1 MAPNQRETKPVI
13 DAVNDAVAALSDL
26 IRSVR
31 GSRGKK
37 KPDLKT
43 RAKAAGKQVK
53 AAGKDVKQGARD
65 VAGDVRRA
73 GHSLRSRFES
83 AWEALTNN
91 GASPANGTTRT
102 GGKAKGRKR
111 ARQAKARA

>member
-1 MAPNQRETKPVI
+1 VATNQRETKPVI

-37 KPDLKT
+37 TDLKS

-53 AAGKDVKQGARD
+53 AAGKDVKQSARD
-65 VAGDVRRA
+65 VTDDVRRA

-83 AWEALTNN
+83 AWEALTGN
-91 GASPANGTTRT
+91 GAVAPTAAPRR
-102 GGKAKGRKR
+102 RKR
-111 ARQAKARA
+111 ARRAKARAS